1 LLRQRWRSWLAIAFL
16 ISIVGGLVLAGTA
29 AGRRTESAFPGFVSA
44 HGFEA
49 LVYATQAVPTVQA
62 LPGVA
67 SVTQVVAPDNGQP
80 RCNCTHPIN
89 SEDLGVLVA
98 APSPNSPFK
107 LLSGRLPN
115 PSNPDEV
122 LASFSLQQ
130 DSGVHIGSVIHI
142 PFFSP
147 SQASAYNS
155 TPDALLKP
163 EGPTVALRVV
173 GIEASEN
180 EFPSGATP
188 SYDLYATPAFERTVI
203 PRTAYAYGYFV
214 RLRDGV
220 AGLPRFDAAA
230 SALGAQGVEFTQNEQ
245 QQVGDVEA
253 SIHPQAIGWWI
264 LAALAALAGLAVVG
278 QALARQSFVESEDYP
293 TMAAVGADRRQL
305 FALAM
310 ARTLIVGLA
319 GALGAVVIAIA
330 LSPIAPLGEARAAEP
345 ATGVA
350 FDWPV
355 LLLGALGT
363 VMVVIALGVV
373 PALRSAHTFGRAEQ
387 RASTRPPTLVGRFAA
402 TGAPPSAVIGVRNAL
417 QRRSGGSPVPVGSAF
432 LGTVLAVIALCGTA
446 VFGASLSHLT
456 ATPRL
461 YGDTFQLNFDDQY
474 GGGPYPKVLASLKHD
489 TAVRAITEGIGLQ
502 EIAVN
507 KVLVGGIAGTAVR
520 GGLLLATVSGHL
532 PNGDNQIGLGATT
545 MREANAHVG
554 SVVAVT
560 LTTPS
565 GGKRTVPF
573 RVVSQISFPVIAG
586 AVALGTGAAFTI
598 SGYEAA
604 VCPPSPHQSACR
616 AAVAGTNN
624 GGLLVSMVA
633 GPRGQ
638 AAIAH
643 YLDVD
648 RAITSVAIT
657 PTSLVNFGEAVNFP
671 LIFGAVLAAFGAAT
685 LLHLL
690 VVSVTRRRREV
701 GLLKVVG
708 FVNGQVISAVAWQAT
723 TLALGGILIGV
734 PIGIV
739 LGRAVWN
746 AFARNLGAVP
756 VAVTPIGLLVA
767 LVAGVLVV
775 TNLIAIAPAVA
786 ATRSKPGALLRTS

>member
-1 LLRQRWRSWLAIAFL
+1 
-16 ISIVGGLVLAGTA
+16 
-29 AGRRTESAFPGFVSA
+29 
-44 HGFEA
+44 
-49 LVYATQAVPTVQA
+49 
-62 LPGVA
+62 
-67 SVTQVVAPDNGQP
+67 
-80 RCNCTHPIN
+80 
-89 SEDLGVLVA
+89 
-98 APSPNSPFK
+98 
-107 LLSGRLPN
+107 
-115 PSNPDEV
+115 
-122 LASFSLQQ
+122 
-130 DSGVHIGSVIHI
+130 
-142 PFFSP
+142 
-147 SQASAYNS
+147 
-155 TPDALLKP
+155 
-163 EGPTVALRVV
+163 
-173 GIEASEN
+173 
-180 EFPSGATP
+180 
-188 SYDLYATPAFERTVI
+188 
-203 PRTAYAYGYFV
+203 
-214 RLRDGV
+214 
-220 AGLPRFDAAA
+220 
-230 SALGAQGVEFTQNEQ
+230 
-245 QQVGDVEA
+245 
-253 SIHPQAIGWWI
+253 
-264 LAALAALAGLAVVG
+264 
-278 QALARQSFVESEDYP
+278 
-293 TMAAVGADRRQL
+293 
-305 FALAM
+305 
-310 ARTLIVGLA
+310 
-319 GALGAVVIAIA
+319 
-330 LSPIAPLGEARAAEP
+330 
-345 ATGVA
+345 
-350 FDWPV
+350 
-355 LLLGALGT
+355 
-363 VMVVIALGVV
+363 
-373 PALRSAHTFGRAEQ
+373 
-387 RASTRPPTLVGRFAA
+387 
-402 TGAPPSAVIGVRNAL
+402 
-417 QRRSGGSPVPVGSAF
+417 
-432 LGTVLAVIALCGTA
+432 
-446 VFGASLSHLT
+446 
-456 ATPRL
+456 
-461 YGDTFQLNFDDQY
+461 
-474 GGGPYPKVLASLKHD
+474 
-489 TAVRAITEGIGLQ
+489 
-502 EIAVN
+502 
-507 KVLVGGIAGTAVR
+507 
-520 GGLLLATVSGHL
+520 
-532 PNGDNQIGLGATT
+532 